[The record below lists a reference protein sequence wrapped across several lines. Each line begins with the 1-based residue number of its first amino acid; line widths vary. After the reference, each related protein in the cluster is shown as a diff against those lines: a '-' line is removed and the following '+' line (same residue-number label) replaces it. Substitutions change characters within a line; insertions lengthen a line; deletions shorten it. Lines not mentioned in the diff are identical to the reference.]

1 MHGMSGLFVRSAFGD
16 WKHLALPIVTFWG
29 VFLMAIPVYGLS
41 FFIGM
46 WVLIA
51 YSSALRIKNFS

>member
-1 MHGMSGLFVRSAFGD
+1 MPGMSGLSYDLLLPD
-16 WKHLALPIVTFWG
+16 WKHLALPIVTSG
-29 VFLMAIPVYGLS
+29 GLLDGNSVYGLS